1 MKEKSLNSEESKEK
15 EKEGIF
21 WNTFWFAKL
30 VNFSVLGKFYGKNM
44 REVFHFV
51 KERL

>member
-1 MKEKSLNSEESKEK
+1 MN
-15 EKEGIF
+15 GFHF